1 MCNGQC
7 ERAAKEQWRAGRS
20 QTGQE
25 AHQAVGEGIDAQGEG
40 IGGGSGAADIAKKS
54 PGDLGGQRGRLISA
68 PDRRQSV
75 LLIREAQ
82 EAGCRLA
89 VACGELGLT
98 IRTFQRWVKEGD
110 DAIIADERTTNV
122 RPSPANKLS
131 AEERRTIMEV
141 VNSEEFASLP
151 PSQIVPI
158 LADRGQYIGSEA
170 TLYRLMK
177 EAQQQHH
184 RGRAKKPSTRVVT
197 SHCATA
203 PNMVWSWDITWLP
216 MEVKG
221 KYYYW
226 YMVLD
231 IFSRKIVANEVH
243 EVESAENASL
253 LMKRASL
260 AERLAGRPLVL
271 HSDNGSAMKASTM
284 LATLEQ
290 LGVAASFSR
299 PRVSNDNAYAE
310 ALFRTCKYRPNY
322 PSKPFENLEQAR
334 AWTQQFVVWYNEIH
348 RHSGLKFITPAERH
362 NGQAQD
368 ILRKR
373 QQVYEKAK
381 SLRPERW
388 SGRTRNWRL
397 EDEVWLNPE
406 RAKQGDEVTA
416 KQSSPPLQNR
426 FGRCS
431 KRPGRFELSEGEVAH
446 SGSTTVCPSG
456 M

>member
-1 MCNGQC
+1 M
-7 ERAAKEQWRAGRS
+7 
-20 QTGQE
+20 
-25 AHQAVGEGIDAQGEG
+25 
-40 IGGGSGAADIAKKS
+40 
-54 PGDLGGQRGRLISA
+54 
-68 PDRRQSV
+68 
-75 LLIREAQ
+75 LIREAQ

-122 RPSPANKLS
+122 RPSPSNKLS
-131 AEERRTIMEV
+131 EEERRTIMEA

-170 TLYRLMK
+170 TLYRIMK
-177 EAQQQHH
+177 AAQQQHH

-260 AERLAGRPLVL
+260 AEGLAGRPLVL

-322 PSKPFENLEQAR
+322 PNKPFENLEQAR

-362 NGQAQD
+362 NGQAQE
-368 ILRKR
+368 ILRR
-373 QQVYEKAK
+373 REQVYEKAK
-381 SLRPERW
+381 NSHPERW
-388 SGRTRNWRL
+388 SGRTRNWHL

-406 RAKQGDEVTA
+406 RQTQGA
-416 KQSSPPLQNR
+416 R
-426 FGRCS
+426 M
-431 KRPGRFELSEGEVAH
+431 AA
-446 SGSTTVCPSG
+446 
-456 M
+456 